1 VCSGGVC
8 RPSDP
13 ECASGKFYA
22 DPVPGRPVGP
32 PVLLQDVWKTPMW
45 GIKGTGTARRASIL
59 LPDTDFMTST
69 TGWKR
74 VAGATGCPILNSCP
88 IYDAVA
94 PTNESDYDY
103 AFQMG
108 NLLLDGG
115 KVISRGLIAAIGT
128 VFPGEF
134 ALSMTTIG
142 VNTGGTATY
151 LVIADGEGID
161 GGNGATPN
169 QLGAFYKDIL
179 GASSAMIVDSGESTE
194 LIIRGAS
201 GPRRVNTLTS
211 ESNAADGVAPNGDY
225 TPSGRVFSFIKAGT

>member
-1 VCSGGVC
+1 VTHNSVDHGYPITHKWGDVQR
-8 RPSDP
+8 RPT
-13 ECASGKFYA
+13 
-22 DPVPGRPVGP
+22 
-32 PVLLQDVWKTPMW
+32 QDEPRHPIVW
-45 GIKGTGTARRASIL
+45 ARAS
-59 LPDTDFMTST
+59 TT
-69 TGWKR
+69 TGR
-74 VAGATGCPILNSCP
+74 RREAGRRQ
-88 IYDAVA
+88 DR
-94 PTNESDYDY
+94 
-103 AFQMG
+103 Q
-108 NLLLDGG
+108 
-115 KVISRGLIAAIGT
+115 GLIAAIGT

-201 GPRRVNTLTS
+201 APRRVNTLTS